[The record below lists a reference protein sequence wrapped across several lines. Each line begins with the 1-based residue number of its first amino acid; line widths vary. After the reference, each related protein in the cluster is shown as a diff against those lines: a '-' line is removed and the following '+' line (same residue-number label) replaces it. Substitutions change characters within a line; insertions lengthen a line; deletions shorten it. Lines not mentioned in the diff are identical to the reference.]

1 MIAIGFSDLLP
12 DIVPVRVSEVRTAP
26 FTIDS
31 GSEKLM
37 SNTHYAEADYSIS
50 DPRYILDRLIER
62 LFGKQHY
69 SKLDIETVME
79 VGMEGA
85 FSFSFFHKGVVIDFV
100 ISLTEDNFTRLR
112 IRTIPTK
119 NIRRLIKKN

>member
-12 DIVPVRVSEVRTAP
+12 DIVPVRVVEVRTAP
-26 FTIDS
+26 FTID
-31 GSEKLM
+31 GETAKLM
-37 SNTHYAEADYSIS
+37 SETHYAEADYNIV

-62 LFGKQHY
+62 LYGKNHY
-69 SKLDIETVME
+69 SKLDVETVME

-85 FSFSFFHKGVVIDFV
+85 FSFSLFHKGVIMDFV

-112 IRTIPTK
+112 IRSIPTK
-119 NIRRLIKKN
+119 NVRRLMQKK